1 MSEETQAAP
10 ASASTGTVE
19 EAAAKIEALL
29 SGKRPGKK
37 QSAPVEAA
45 AKSAEEQPAPT
56 STATVDSRVD
66 DVAETEADE
75 TASDDDDAADVSTP
89 EAEDETDSSE
99 PSEQTV
105 TLEIEGKPVSFT
117 MKELQ
122 DGVLRQ
128 ADYTRKTQA
137 LAAERKQF
145 GADLEAARQEREV
158 YSQLLPA
165 LVQRMQSSMPQ
176 APDPSLIDTNPSAYL
191 RQKAAYEDALGD
203 LQAAASEQQRLSHDA
218 QVEQSRRLQAYVAE
232 NAAKLPEL
240 VPEWKDQKAYDRD
253 KPRVREYLQSVGFSD
268 EEIDQAY
275 DARLVKIAADGMR
288 WRELG
293 KSKPRPIAPV
303 ADKPLRPTPPTS
315 SPSVQ
320 RKSRESFEARKRL
333 ASSGRVEDAAL
344 AIKALL

>member
-45 AKSAEEQPAPT
+45 AMSADEQPAPT
-56 STATVDSRVD
+56 SDAVQAE
-66 DVAETEADE
+66 DVAENEADE

-89 EAEDETDSSE
+89 EAEDETDSGE
-99 PSEQTV
+99 TSEQTV
-105 TLEIEGKPVSFT
+105 TLEIEGKPVTFT

-145 GADLEAARQEREV
+145 GADLDAARQEREV

-165 LVQRMQSSMPQ
+165 LVQRMQASMPQ
-176 APDPSLIDTNPSAYL
+176 APDPSLIDVNPSAYL
-191 RQKAAYEDALGD
+191 RQKEAYEQALGD
-203 LQAAASEQQRLSHDA
+203 LQAAASEQQRLGHES

-240 VPEWKDQKAYDRD
+240 VPEWKDQKAYERD
-253 KPRVREYLQSVGFSD
+253 KPRVRDYLRSVGFDDS
-268 EEIDQAY
+268 EIDQAY

-293 KSKPRPIAPV
+293 KSKPRPIAP
-303 ADKPLRPTPPTS
+303 ATEKPLRPTPQTNAVS
-315 SPSVQ
+315 SVPK
-320 RKSRESFEARKRL
+320 KSRESFEARKRL